1 MVWRSFPRGR
11 YIPAELLETAR
22 NSLHEERRGPQSS
35 LGHDAGAQNSLLF
48 RRVAEIE
55 EEGPAGVVEEGG
67 ERFVGEEGNR
77 GDGGDVGSGGEGG
90 EWREGDIAGEGV
102 WDRKGLEG
110 GEFERGSGAGDSRGV
125 AERVVGREVEEV
137 GETGETLSGREGGR
151 GGEGVSQG
159 GVD

>member
-1 MVWRSFPRGR
+1 MAHNRPWAMTPVPKIPSFSGASRRSRKKVPRESWRREGSVSSG
-11 YIPAELLETAR
+11 
-22 NSLHEERRGPQSS
+22 RRG
-35 LGHDAGAQNSLLF
+35 
-48 RRVAEIE
+48 
-55 EEGPAGVVEEGG
+55 
-67 ERFVGEEGNR
+67 
-77 GDGGDVGSGGEGG
+77 
-90 EWREGDIAGEGV
+90 IAGEGV

-137 GETGETLSGREGGR
+137 GETGEALSGREGGR

>member
-1 MVWRSFPRGR
+1 MAHNRPWAMTPVPKIPSFSGASRRSRKKVPRESWRREGSVSSGR
-11 YIPAELLETAR
+11 
-22 NSLHEERRGPQSS
+22 
-35 LGHDAGAQNSLLF
+35 
-48 RRVAEIE
+48 
-55 EEGPAGVVEEGG
+55 
-67 ERFVGEEGNR
+67 R

-137 GETGETLSGREGGR
+137 GETGETLSGRAGGR